1 MFRAINKSLKEH
13 PIFLIAVLM
22 TVIVYSNFL
31 FYGHISWDDPEMV
44 FKNKYVKEFDLTAL
58 FTHHFVG
65 NYIPVTMVFHS
76 LAWFLFDANDWGH
89 HVLNILLHIING
101 LLVYKIGKRL
111 FKEELIAN
119 FGAIL
124 FLLHP
129 LQIESVGWI
138 SELKNVLSATFYLSA
153 VLSYI
158 QFQETSSLRLYWL
171 TFLFFILGCLSKS
184 SVVVLPLSLICI
196 DIINQKGFSLKSI
209 LNKTPFLMLSL
220 VFGII
225 NIKTQTA
232 DLFINYG
239 HEFPYFQRFGFAG
252 FALLNYLLLFLL
264 PVNLSII
271 YPYPEIKTGVFVI
284 GYLMLASLLSLLIY
298 FIKQKKYQWFSI
310 VVFVMVNLVLV
321 LQVLPFGEVLFADR
335 YAYIPIIGLAWMLG
349 FIFTKVKTQSL
360 AICLIVI
367 GVFSAFSFSRAS
379 AWKSAITL
387 YEDILKKYPEQYVA
401 LNSAGVECMFLNE
414 DEKALEYFN
423 KAVRI
428 APRNYKGFYNRG
440 LLYLKNNKPE
450 LALKSFNQTL
460 ALYQYGK
467 AYTARASAYYALG
480 DIPKA
485 LNDANYAIGMDKNN
499 AKAHFVLGNCLSDL
513 NKLDDAISEYNTCI
527 TLNKEES
534 DFYFKRAIT
543 YGKKQNFNFCLSDLV
558 VCLALNPN
566 YYEAYYWKGV
576 VKINLKQ
583 NPCEDF
589 KIAAEHNY
597 EPAVNAFNKYC
608 R

>member
-1 MFRAINKSLKEH
+1 
-13 PIFLIAVLM
+13 
-22 TVIVYSNFL
+22 
-31 FYGHISWDDPEMV
+31 
-44 FKNKYVKEFDLTAL
+44 
-58 FTHHFVG
+58 
-65 NYIPVTMVFHS
+65 
-76 LAWFLFDANDWGH
+76 
-89 HVLNILLHIING
+89 
-101 LLVYKIGKRL
+101 
-111 FKEELIAN
+111 
-119 FGAIL
+119 
-124 FLLHP
+124 
-129 LQIESVGWI
+129 
-138 SELKNVLSATFYLSA
+138 
-153 VLSYI
+153 
-158 QFQETSSLRLYWL
+158 
-171 TFLFFILGCLSKS
+171 
-184 SVVVLPLSLICI
+184 
-196 DIINQKGFSLKSI
+196 
-209 LNKTPFLMLSL
+209 
-220 VFGII
+220 
-225 NIKTQTA
+225 
-232 DLFINYG
+232 
-239 HEFPYFQRFGFAG
+239 
-252 FALLNYLLLFLL
+252 
-264 PVNLSII
+264 
-271 YPYPEIKTGVFVI
+271 
-284 GYLMLASLLSLLIY
+284 MLASLLSLLIY